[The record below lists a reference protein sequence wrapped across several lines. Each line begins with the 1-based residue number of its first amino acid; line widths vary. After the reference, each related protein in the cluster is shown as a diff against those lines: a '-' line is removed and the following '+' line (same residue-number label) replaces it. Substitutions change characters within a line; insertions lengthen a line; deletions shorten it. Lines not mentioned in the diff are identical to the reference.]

1 MVKICSRL
9 FWMLLLLP
17 SMAMA
22 EVSAG
27 LNQYIVPFGQSV
39 QLSVEAKGS
48 VDGEPDITPLKQDF
62 DILGQSQSSNFS
74 MVNGSISRSKTWEY
88 SLMPKRMGTIV
99 VPAIAV
105 GNEVTQ
111 VLTIKVLDESSGMT
125 QTRDVWLDTSLS
137 NEEVYVQAQT
147 VLTIKLIRSVNLSQ
161 AEISEPNIDGAV
173 LERLGDDHNYESV
186 VDGRRVIVSERKYAI
201 FPQQTGQLQIPPVQF
216 DGMVSYSRSLFAQG
230 KAIRLRSKPLS
241 VQVLDKPASWN
252 KHDLW
257 LPASAVTLEETLP
270 NGALPEYRVG
280 EPFTRSIKLQAQ
292 GATSAQLPPLLE
304 GKSIA
309 GFKIYPD
316 QPKLKQSVNKQGLL
330 STRIEKVAMIPT
342 HTGTLHIP
350 AIQVKWWDTTKKMEH
365 TAMIAGRDIE
375 VLPAAAQGGATSN
388 GISQAP
394 VQPQSESKPQ
404 AQQQT
409 TPAASV
415 AQEKRSAQVEQN
427 KQTWWQWLAL
437 LFMFLW
443 LVTLWLWWKFT
454 KRQPQ
459 QHTQPKAMDIKP
471 AQKAIQQACK
481 SGDAKGVLQH
491 LPAWVSACYQD
502 ESIQYLAQV
511 KGLLPAL
518 DKEIEKLE
526 QAVYAA
532 QGIVSW
538 SCDTLFDAL
547 QALRK
552 QAAPNSKEDVGLK
565 PLYAKQKIHKS
576 K

>member
-1 MVKICSRL
+1 MVKMCSRW
-9 FWMLLLLP
+9 FWILLLLP
-17 SMAMA
+17 HMAMA

-39 QLSVEAKGS
+39 QLSIEAKGS

-74 MVNGSISRSKTWEY
+74 MVNGNISRSKTWEY
-88 SLMPKRMGTIV
+88 SLMPKRVGTIT

-111 VLTIKVLDESSGMT
+111 ALTIKVLDESSSMP
-125 QTRDVWLDTSLS
+125 QTRDVWLDASLS
-137 NEEVYVQAQT
+137 DEEVYVQAQT

-173 LERLGDDHNYESV
+173 LERLGDDHHYESV

-201 FPQQTGQLQIPPVQF
+201 FPQQTGQLDIPPIQF
-216 DGMVSYSRSLFAQG
+216 DGVISYSRSLFAQG

-241 VQVLDKPASWN
+241 VQVLDKPASWD

-257 LPASAVTLEETLP
+257 LPASAVTLEEILP
-270 NGALPEYRVG
+270 DGALPEYRVG

-292 GATSAQLPPLLE
+292 GATAAQLPPLLE
-304 GKSIA
+304 GKSID
-309 GFKIYPD
+309 GFKMYPD
-316 QPKLKQSVNKQGLL
+316 QPKLKQVVNQQGLVG
-330 STRIEKVAMIPT
+330 TRIEKVAMIPT
-342 HTGTLHIP
+342 HAGTLHIP
-350 AIQVKWWDTTKKMEH
+350 AIQVKWWDTDKNMMR

-375 VLPAAAQGGATSN
+375 VLPAAQGAVSHAMPQASVQAQA
-388 GISQAP
+388 Q
-394 VQPQSESKPQ
+394 PQ
-404 AQQQT
+404 AQQST

-415 AQEKRSAQVEQN
+415 AQDKRATQVESDTQS
-427 KQTWWQWLAL
+427 WWQWVAL

-443 LVTLWLWWKFT
+443 LVTLWLWWKFS
-454 KRQPQ
+454 KRQPS
-459 QHTQPKAMDIKP
+459 QHAQLKVIDIKP

-481 SGDAKGVLQH
+481 SGDAKAVLQH
-491 LPAWVSACYQD
+491 LPAWVAACYQD
-502 ESIQYLAQV
+502 KSIQYLAQV
-511 KGLLPAL
+511 KGLSSAL
-518 DKEIEKLE
+518 DEEIEKLE

-532 QGIVSW
+532 HGTASW
-538 SCDTLFDAL
+538 SCDALFEAL

-552 QAAPNSKEDVGLK
+552 KAAPNSDKDIGLK
-565 PLYAKQKIHKS
+565 PLYAKK
-576 K
+576 